1 MTNKTWDPLRGKERP
16 DVQQQHDELPVRSL
30 LHVKRDVVSDL
41 NNRLD
46 ELGWT
51 PDLSGSLLGRRRPAA
66 FSRLYGPIG
75 LQATRHVAG
84 FDGFLKLAP
93 LVQPNTF
100 ILPTTTN
107 IITGR
112 NSTFFWKA
120 THVTSYLSW
129 TYLTP
134 ASDPGEVRPF
144 TPVPAGNLLSP
155 VFGTNGGGQLL
166 LNNSGFSF
174 TSASAAMLG
183 APEANDPGQPK
194 LCFEIELY
202 DKRRGR
208 LLSDGRLPGEMFA
221 TGGFGPKE
229 LGNAVR
235 IDPDTEIEPRV
246 YITECAMTR
255 YLNVSDLNYNETS
268 VACWIN
274 LVFKGY
280 ASTEINE

>member
-1 MTNKTWDPLRGKERP
+1 MTNKTWDPIRGKERP

-30 LHVKRDVVSDL
+30 LHVKRDHVSDA
-41 NNRLD
+41 NNKLD
-46 ELGWT
+46 DLGWT
-51 PDLSGSLLGRRRPAA
+51 PDLSGSTIGRRRPAA
-66 FSRLYGPIG
+66 FSRLFGPIG

-84 FDGFLKLAP
+84 KVGFLKLAP
-93 LVQPNTF
+93 IVQPNTF

-112 NSTFFWKA
+112 NSTFFWKS
-120 THVTSYLSW
+120 THITSYLSW
-129 TYLTP
+129 TYLT
-134 ASDPGEVRPF
+134 ASPDPLNPRPF

-155 VFGTNGGGQLL
+155 VFDTNGGGQLF

-174 TSASAAMLG
+174 TAAASYLLG
-183 APEANDPGQPK
+183 QDDPGQPK
-194 LCFEIELY
+194 LCFEVELY

-229 LGNAVR
+229 LCNAVR

-246 YITECAMTR
+246 YVTECRMTR
-255 YLNVSDLNYNETS
+255 YLDQSDQNYLDSS